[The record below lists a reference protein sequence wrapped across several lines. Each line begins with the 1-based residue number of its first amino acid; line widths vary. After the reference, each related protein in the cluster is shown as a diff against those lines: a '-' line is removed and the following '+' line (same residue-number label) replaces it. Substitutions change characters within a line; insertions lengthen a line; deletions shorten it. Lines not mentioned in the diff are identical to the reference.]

1 MRWQVADAF
10 SVASGKVRIMSEGNI
25 GTVVC
30 VDNTDYP
37 ASLER
42 RKIYQVLPDEQ
53 AAQHSLVRIV
63 DESGEDYLY
72 SSDLFLTVELP
83 QPVQQALALAA

>member
-1 MRWQVADAF
+1 MKANQSSF
-10 SVASGKVRIMSEGNI
+10 
-25 GTVVC
+25 VVC
-30 VDNTDYP
+30 VNNTDYP
-37 ASLER
+37 ASLEK

-53 AAQHSLVRIV
+53 AEQHSMVRVV

-72 SSDLFLTVELP
+72 PSVYFLAVELP